1 MTREQMV
8 VFFVRYAELTG
19 MDTHAAG
26 DLSAFADA
34 DLVSAYAKDAVIWA
48 VETGLLQGMGNDTIS
63 PKGTATRAQ
72 AAQIL
77 MRFLSL

>member
-1 MTREQMV
+1 M
-8 VFFVRYAELTG
+8 AG